1 MFLEALIMGVD
12 IAVGLDGSDS
22 SWKAF
27 RQSMEL
33 ASAKKVK
40 LHVVSV
46 QEEVQTSPSASE
58 MIVAHE
64 TSKDKLQKIQQQAE
78 ELAKNEG
85 LTVLNSVVKGNPV
98 EAMVN
103 YVKKNDIG
111 VLVMGFTGHSSILG
125 ALLGT
130 QAEKLVRHA
139 PCTVMIVR

>member
-1 MFLEALIMGVD
+1 MGVD
-12 IAVGLDGSDS
+12 VAVGLDGSDS

-33 ASAKKVK
+33 AVAKKVT

-46 QEEVQTSPSASE
+46 QEEIGTSPNASE

-64 TSKDKLQKIQQQAE
+64 TSKEKLHKIQKQAE
-78 ELAKNEG
+78 ELAQGEG
-85 LTVLNSVVKGNPV
+85 LKVQNSVVKGNPV
-98 EAMVN
+98 EAMVS
-103 YVKKNDIG
+103 YVKSNDIG

>member
-1 MFLEALIMGVD
+1 MGVD
-12 IAVGLDGSDS
+12 VAVGLDGSDS

-33 ASAKKVK
+33 AVAKKVT

-46 QEEVQTSPSASE
+46 QEEVGTSPNASE

-64 TSKDKLQKIQQQAE
+64 TSKEKLQKIQRQAE
-78 ELAKNEG
+78 ELAKGEG
-85 LTVLNSVVKGNPV
+85 LKVQNSVVKGNPV
-98 EAMVN
+98 EAMVS
-103 YVKKNDIG
+103 YVKHNDIG